1 MRATTTIC
9 RRRTEE
15 EWDRIA
21 GEYVESGL
29 TQQAFC
35 ESRGLAVSS
44 LQWALR
50 RIAQR
55 EEELG
60 AAGAI
65 GFVEVEVRPQGLRA
79 PESPSSAQTLYEVAF
94 ASGAR
99 LRLCRGFDV
108 EEVRR
113 LLQLLKEVEG

>member
-1 MRATTTIC
+1 MRATTTIY

-29 TQQAFC
+29 TLQAFC
-35 ESRGLAVSS
+35 EGYGLAVSS
-44 LQWALR
+44 LHGALR

-55 EEELG
+55 KEKLG
-60 AAGAI
+60 ASRAME
-65 GFVEVEVRPQGLRA
+65 FVEVEVRPEAVRA
-79 PESPSSAQTLYEVAF
+79 PESPSSAQALYEVAF
-94 ASGAR
+94 GTGTR

-113 LLQLLKEVEG
+113 LLALLKEVEG

>member
-1 MRATTTIC
+1 MRATTTIY

-29 TQQAFC
+29 TQQVFC
-35 ESRGLAVSS
+35 ESRGVAVSS
-44 LQWALR
+44 LQGALR

-60 AAGAI
+60 ASRAME
-65 GFVEVEVRPQGLRA
+65 FVEVEVRPETVRA
-79 PESPSSAQTLYEVAF
+79 PQMPSSAQTLYEVAF
-94 ASGAR
+94 GTGTR

>member
-1 MRATTTIC
+1 MRAITAIY

-35 ESRGLAVSS
+35 KSRGLAVSS
-44 LQWALR
+44 LQGALR
-50 RIAQR
+50 RIVQR

-60 AAGAI
+60 ASEAI
-65 GFVEVEVRPQGLRA
+65 EFVEVDIRPGAVKASQGQ
-79 PESPSSAQTLYEVAF
+79 SCAQTLYEVAF
-94 ASGAR
+94 GTGAR

-108 EEVRR
+108 EEVRL

>member
-1 MRATTTIC
+1 MRATTTIY

-35 ESRGLAVSS
+35 EGRGLAVSS
-44 LQWALR
+44 LQGALR
-50 RIAQR
+50 RIAQC

-60 AAGAI
+60 ASAAME
-65 GFVEVEVRPQGLRA
+65 FVEVEIRPGAMKEPRA
-79 PESPSSAQTLYEVAF
+79 PSSAQTLYEVAF
-94 ASGAR
+94 GTGTR